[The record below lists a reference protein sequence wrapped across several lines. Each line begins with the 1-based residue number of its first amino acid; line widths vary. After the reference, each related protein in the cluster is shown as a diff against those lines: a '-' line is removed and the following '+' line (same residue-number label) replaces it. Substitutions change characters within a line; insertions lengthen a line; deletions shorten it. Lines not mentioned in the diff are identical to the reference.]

1 MLERAKVDSLCD
13 TLGAH
18 LSEVDCFVLQSHL
31 RQHEFLHRQVCE
43 AKALIDEKLAG
54 YQSQL
59 QLLGTIRGISYQSA
73 CHILIETS
81 ALSAYLAMRN
91 CSAAGPGLVLETPKA
106 AASAVIPAR
115 RNLSDIFQC
124 KSQ

>member
-1 MLERAKVDSLCD
+1 MLERVKVNYLCD
-13 TLGAH
+13 ALGVH
-18 LSEVDCFVLQSHL
+18 LSEVDCHVLQSHL
-31 RQHEFLHRQVCE
+31 CQHDFLHRQVCE
-43 AKALIDEKLAG
+43 AEALIDEKLAR

-59 QLLGTIRGISYQSA
+59 QLLETIRGISYQSA

-81 ALSAYLAMRN
+81 APSACLAVRN
-91 CSAAGPGLVLETPKA
+91 CSAAVLGLVLETTEA

-115 RNLSDIFQC
+115 RNLSNIFQC